1 MQKTLLR
8 SSFATPRRFAA
19 TTRRR
24 MSTTMLVSRK
34 PINFLR
40 GWPAPELLPAQLLSS
55 ACQRILSNQAEY
67 TEYLEYGADEGL
79 TRLRSGLANWLG
91 AHYSVKPDLERICI
105 TGGASQ
111 NLACVLQ
118 SFSDV
123 NVTRAVWIVAP
134 CYHLASPIFEDA
146 GFAGRLKAVPE
157 DDEGI
162 DIAVFEDKLRQFEEQ
177 DQQAHQGKPFKNVG
191 TDRKLYRHLIYCV
204 PTCSNPSGKTMSLRR
219 REALVKIA
227 RKYDALIISDDVYD
241 FLQWPLAGPVSV
253 QRTPELRMP
262 RLCDIDLAMGKSEN
276 DPLGFGH
283 AVSNGSFSKISGPGV
298 RTGWMEASPAFI
310 TGLAHT
316 ASSRS
321 GGAPSQL
328 CASMLAELV
337 ETGKLQEYIE
347 DTLRPAMQ
355 RRHRVLMDAV
365 RTHLAP
371 LGVSTRASSSQGSE
385 SFGGYFVWL
394 DVPGDFP
401 AEVIARVAK
410 EEDNM
415 VLGYGNM
422 FVVKGDEDSVRFDH
436 SIRLCFAW
444 EAEDDLEDGVKR
456 LGLLISRMQ
465 KNKEHYLKLAET
477 GTGTDMS
484 RHV

>member
-1 MQKTLLR
+1 M
-8 SSFATPRRFAA
+8 S
-19 TTRRR
+19 
-24 MSTTMLVSRK
+24 STTTSNMLVSRK

-55 ACQRILSNQAEY
+55 ACQRVLSNQAEY

-79 TRLRSGLANWLG
+79 TRLRSGLAKWLG
-91 AHYSVKPDLERICI
+91 AHYKVKPDLERICI

-111 NLACVLQ
+111 NLACILQ

-123 NVTRAVWIVAP
+123 NFTRAVWIVAP

-157 DDEGI
+157 DEEGI
-162 DIAVFEDKLRQFEEQ
+162 DLAVFEEKLKRFEEE
-177 DQQAHQGKPFKNVG
+177 DQQGHQEKPFKCFG

-219 REALVKIA
+219 REALVKLA

-241 FLQWPLAGPVSV
+241 FLQWPLQGPVSAE
-253 QRTPELRMP
+253 RLPSMSMP
-262 RLCDIDLAMGKSEN
+262 RICDIDLAMGNSEN

-298 RTGWMEASPAFI
+298 RTGWAEASPAFI

-316 ASSRS
+316 AATRS

-347 DTLRPAMQ
+347 ETLRPAMQ
-355 RRHRVLMDAV
+355 RRHRLLIDAV

-371 LGVSTRASSSQGSE
+371 LGVSTRASSMEGSE

-394 DVPGDFP
+394 DFP
-401 AEVIARVAK
+401 KEFSADLIASVAK
-410 EEDNM
+410 EEDNLI
-415 VLGYGNM
+415 LGYGNM
-422 FVVKGDEDSVRFDH
+422 FVVKGDESGARFNH

-444 EAEDDLEDGVKR
+444 EAEEDLVDGVKR
-456 LGLLISRMQ
+456 LGLLISRMR
-465 KNKEHYLKLAET
+465 KNKEHYLKLAEA
-477 GTGTDMS
+477 GALADMS
-484 RHV
+484 KDV